1 MLYRQLL
8 SVLSLHLF
16 ICPIG
21 ISHSQQVIFA
31 DVTQA
36 AGIFFKHEVGK
47 TDHKHIVETM
57 GSGLALFDYD
67 NDDDLD
73 LYLVNAGD
81 TPTGQN
87 TVGNV
92 LYRNDG
98 DGTFTD
104 VSQLAGVSDL
114 GYGMAATAADY
125 DILPPPTWGISW
137 LSDEIP
143 LPLASS

>member
-1 MLYRQLL
+1 
-8 SVLSLHLF
+8 
-16 ICPIG
+16 
-21 ISHSQQVIFA
+21 
-31 DVTQA
+31 
-36 AGIFFKHEVGK
+36 
-47 TDHKHIVETM
+47 
-57 GSGLALFDYD
+57 
-67 NDDDLD
+67 
-73 LYLVNAGD
+73 

-104 VSQLAGVSDL
+104 VSRLAGVSDL

-143 LPLASS
+143 LPFASS